1 MVLKLQKHLEK
12 GKILSLDV
20 FFILFG
26 RWGTRT
32 GPFIMFYSSPEDRK
46 AMDTDS
52 DEPQSTP
59 LSHQCVLDTLN
70 AVCTQDAVVR
80 EVIPRLVEHAKHL
93 CHGKRS
99 ESFCERCSIPLSVA
113 EIWWGVMEI
122 RYTKWEQAK
131 MPTDPSL
138 STQFF
143 SGFTLSEKPHL
154 RHNVRYIDDLCC
166 LRLSCS
172 PKYNMFPTKLCIR
185 FVFDFLMGYC

>member
-1 MVLKLQKHLEK
+1 MGYELKARQGLL
-12 GKILSLDV
+12 
-20 FFILFG
+20 
-26 RWGTRT
+26 
-32 GPFIMFYSSPEDRK
+32 FYSSPEDGT

-99 ESFCERCSIPLSVA
+99 ESFCERCFIPLSVA
-113 EIWWGVMEI
+113 EIWWGVMDI
-122 RYTKWEQAK
+122 RYAKWEQA

-154 RHNVRYIDDLCC
+154 R
-166 LRLSCS
+166 LSCS
-172 PKYNMFPTKLCIR
+172 PKCNMFSYKIVHKVCFQFPNGRLLVPR
-185 FVFDFLMGYC
+185 EF